1 MIKINHHPPK
11 FGLTMVCISVYW
23 LLFCCR
29 VSILLS
35 CTRTHLCSSCK
46 LPVHFHRT
54 HVGSVRMAAGSCLV
68 YHSTHKDRHSESNE
82 HLRKQKETEEV
93 RQSERQTNRQTDRQT
108 NRQTNRQTDRHSF
121 NGKMH
126 LFWCCFF
133 CFVLCHLSVIYYFL
147 GGSTMIGKFCF
158 LFPHLLMFDNQ
169 NG

>member
-1 MIKINHHPPK
+1 MTSVTTMIKINHHPPK

-108 NRQTNRQTDRHSF
+108 NRQTDRQTDILLTVKCIYFDVAS
-121 NGKMH
+121 
-126 LFWCCFF
+126 
-133 CFVLCHLSVIYYFL
+133 FVLFCVILVLFTIFL
-147 GGSTMIGKFCF
+147 EEV
-158 LFPHLLMFDNQ
+158 Q
-169 NG
+169 W